1 MNDQDDIIEAS
12 QDTTEESAPDK
23 IFDETQHTGGR
34 KFWIRGDEPFTEVG
48 QQSIVLRI
56 NEPIAVA
63 KAWQPNLLTH
73 GWELTLEPCI
83 HDELPL
89 VAEKYKEFRA
99 AGEVT
104 L

>member
-12 QDTTEESAPDK
+12 QDTTKESCPDK
-23 IFDETQHTGGR
+23 IFDETQPTGGR
-34 KFWIRGDEPFTEVG
+34 KFWIRGDESFTEAG

-63 KAWQPNLLTH
+63 KAWQPNLLIR
-73 GWELTLEPCI
+73 GWELMLEPCI

-89 VAEKYKEFRA
+89 VAEKYKEFRVA
-99 AGEVT
+99 VEVT
-104 L
+104 V